1 MSEMKTDRPLE
12 VTCGGTPVPQAD
24 GDKKV
29 AGAPLLRDRILEAGT
44 EKMRQVGIRS
54 VSIDDICRQLGIS
67 KKTFYVYFASKD
79 QLITEGLMLHERK
92 LEKNILAE
100 VEGKST
106 LEILREWMSI
116 AHASGKDMEQPP
128 PLLYDLQKYYPAL
141 YMLHKEHLYDMMYRN
156 LMHLVRKGQEEGV
169 LRADLNANLTA
180 QLLAYSHRIIVEQV
194 QQYPQRRDDI
204 IDIAKQGMEI
214 AGRGV
219 LTEQGLAALRALEDS
234 EKKTLNQS
242 TYTKKK
248 N

>member
-1 MSEMKTDRPLE
+1 MDEMKTDRIPE
-12 VTCGGTPVPQAD
+12 ATADITPAPQAG
-24 GDKKV
+24 GDEKA
-29 AGAPLLRDRILEAGT
+29 AGKPMLRDQILEAGT

-92 LEKNILAE
+92 LEQNILAK

-141 YMLHKEHLYDMMYRN
+141 YMLHKDHLYYMMYRN
-156 LMHLVRKGQEEGV
+156 LIRFVRKGQEEGV
-169 LRADLNANLTA
+169 LRADLNADSTA
-180 QLLAYSHRIIVEQV
+180 QLLAYSHRIIIEQV

-234 EKKTLNQS
+234 EK
-242 TYTKKK
+242 Y
-248 N
+248 